1 MTGRAW
7 AASESLAELPRR
19 GRIVPEF
26 GIEVIRELFV
36 DSYRLIYEVDPELEI
51 VAIAGFIHGARDLA
65 AVWEREERGEVS

>member
-1 MTGRAW
+1 M
-7 AASESLAELPRR
+7 
-19 GRIVPEF
+19 
-26 GIEVIRELFV
+26 IRELFV